1 MPMKINCKKLITSA
15 MLTLIGASM
24 VGSVAGT
31 VAWYQ
36 YSTRASAAYVGTS
49 TKCSEKL
56 QVVVGTKTEAEGKAD
71 SDWKTALSV
80 ADITGYIATQSG
92 QNSTTAGQVTPVT
105 AGNQKKDA
113 ALNTLKAHPVYNY
126 TAYSAWQNAA
136 VTDYVTFPLTF
147 RVVDVDGAS
156 PASTLAQDMDLYLQD
171 LLIQADS
178 KNPTAK
184 GNISDAIR
192 VHFATTETN
201 PKYWLFSNKGETI
214 DTCGELDLDGDTHP
228 DAASARGTN
237 YSFENTTTLTYGD
250 ANSKEEA
257 YKLSDVWDDDTNN
270 NNGVLT
276 GGQAIG
282 TIVKNTT
289 LTINVTIWLEGWQK
303 FGTSGNESAMWDPA
317 TYIGAMFDVGMTFAV
332 TTI

>member
-56 QVVVGTKTEAEGKAD
+56 QVVVGTEAEAATKND
-71 SDWKTALSV
+71 TEWQTALSHS
-80 ADITGYIATQSG
+80 DILDYIANQDG
-92 QNSTTAGQVTPVT
+92 QNNTTAGQVTPVT
-105 AGNQKKDA
+105 AGNQKRDA

-126 TAYSAWQNAA
+126 PAYSAWQNAA

-156 PASTLAQDMDLYLQD
+156 DTSKLAQDMDLYLQD
-171 LLIQADS
+171 LLIQAD
-178 KNPTAK
+178 KNNPTAK
-184 GNISDAIR
+184 GDISDAIR
-192 VHFATTETN
+192 VHFATTETT

-214 DTCGELDLDGDTHP
+214 DTCGELDLDGDGK
-228 DAASARGTN
+228 DDEASTRHTN
-237 YSFENTTTLTYGD
+237 YSFETTTKLTYGD
-250 ANSKEEA
+250 ADSEEEA
-257 YKLSDVWDDDTNN
+257 YKLSEVKATDTN
-270 NNGVLT
+270 GALT

-303 FGTSGNESAMWDPA
+303 FGTSGNESSAMWNPA

>member
-1 MPMKINCKKLITSA
+1 MPMKLNSKKLITSA

-56 QVVVGTKTEAEGKAD
+56 QVVVGTEAEAATKND

-80 ADITGYIATQSG
+80 SDITGYIATQSG
-92 QNSTTAGQVTPVT
+92 QDSTTAGQVTPVT

-126 TAYSAWQNAA
+126 TAYSAWQNAEA
-136 VTDYVTFPLTF
+136 TDYVTFPLTF
-147 RVVDVDGAS
+147 RVVDVDGS
-156 PASTLAQDMDLYLQD
+156 STTSTLAQDMDLYLQD

-178 KNPTAK
+178 NNPTGK
-184 GNISDAIR
+184 DDISNAIR
-192 VHFATTETN
+192 VHFATTEDT
-201 PKYWLFSNKGETI
+201 PKYWLFSNEGKTI
-214 DTCGELDLDGDTHP
+214 DTCGALDLDGDGQP
-228 DAASARGTN
+228 DKASARGTN
-237 YSFENTTTLTYGD
+237 YSFETDTTELTYGD
-250 ANSKEEA
+250 ADSKEEA
-257 YKLSDVWDDDTNN
+257 YKLSEVAPSSTT
-270 NNGVLT
+270 GALT

-282 TIVKNTT
+282 TIAKNTT

-303 FGTSGNESAMWDPA
+303 FGTSGNESAMWNPA

>member
-56 QVVVGTKTEAEGKAD
+56 QVVVGTEAKKE
-71 SDWKTALSV
+71 SDWKTKLDV
-80 ADITGYIATQSG
+80 ADITGYIATQDG
-92 QNSTTAGQVTPVT
+92 QNATTAGQVTPVT

-126 TAYSAWQNAA
+126 PAYSAWQDAA

-147 RVVDVDGAS
+147 RVVDVDGGS
-156 PASTLAQDMDLYLQD
+156 TTSTLAQDMDLYLQD
-171 LLIQADS
+171 LLIQAHGT
-178 KNPTAK
+178 NPTGK
-184 GNISDAIR
+184 GDISDAIR
-192 VHFATTETN
+192 VHFATTETT

-214 DTCGELDLDGDTHP
+214 DTCGYLDLDGDGK
-228 DAASARGTN
+228 DDEASTRHTN
-237 YSFENTTTLTYGD
+237 YSFETTSKLTYGD
-250 ANSKEEA
+250 ADSEEEA
-257 YKLSDVWDDDTNN
+257 YKLENVQATDTN
-270 NNGVLT
+270 GALT
-276 GGQAIG
+276 DGQAIG
-282 TIVKNTT
+282 KIASGTT

-303 FGTSGNESAMWDPA
+303 FGTSGNESSAMWNPA

>member
-56 QVVVGTKTEAEGKAD
+56 QVVVGTEAEAATKAD
-71 SDWKTALSV
+71 SAWKTALSV
-80 ADITGYIATQSG
+80 ADITGYIAKQDG
-92 QNSTTAGQVTPVT
+92 QNDTTAAQVTPVT
-105 AGNQKKDA
+105 AGNQKRDA

-126 TAYSAWQNAA
+126 TEYSAWQDAEA
-136 VTDYVTFPLTF
+136 TDYVTFPLTF

-156 PASTLAQDMDLYLQD
+156 TTSKLAKDMDLYLQD
-171 LLIQADS
+171 LLIQAHGT
-178 KNPTAK
+178 NPTGK
-184 GNISDAIR
+184 GDISDAIR
-192 VHFATTETN
+192 VHFATTED
-201 PKYWLFSNKGETI
+201 PAKYWLFSNKGETI
-214 DTCGELDLDGDTHP
+214 DTCGELDLDGDKQP
-228 DAASARGTN
+228 DEASTRHTN
-237 YSFENTTTLTYGD
+237 YSFETTTTLTYGD

-257 YKLSDVWDDDTNN
+257 YKLSNVQPTDTN
-270 NNGVLT
+270 GALT

-303 FGTSGNESAMWDPA
+303 FGTSGNESSAMWDPA

>member
-1 MPMKINCKKLITSA
+1 MPMKLNSKKLITSA
-15 MLTLIGASM
+15 MLTLVGASM

-56 QVVVGTKTEAEGKAD
+56 QVVVGTEAKTE

-80 ADITGYIATQSG
+80 SDITGYIATQSG

-126 TAYSAWQNAA
+126 TKYSAWQNALA
-136 VTDYVTFPLTF
+136 TDYVTFPLTF

-156 PASTLAQDMDLYLQD
+156 TTSTLAQDMDLYLQD

-178 KNPTAK
+178 ENPTAK
-184 GNISDAIR
+184 GDISDAIR
-192 VHFATTETN
+192 VHFATTEDN

-214 DTCGELDLDGDTHP
+214 DTCGYLDLDGDGK
-228 DAASARGTN
+228 DDEASSRGTN
-237 YSFENTTTLTYGD
+237 YSFETTTKLTYGD
-250 ANSKEEA
+250 ADSKEEA
-257 YKLSDVWDDDTNN
+257 YKLADLNVTETN
-270 NNGVLT
+270 GAIT

-282 TIVKNTT
+282 KIVKNTT

-303 FGTSGNESAMWDPA
+303 FGASGSESAMWNPA

>member
-1 MPMKINCKKLITSA
+1 MPMKLNSKKLITSA

-56 QVVVGTKTEAEGKAD
+56 QVVVGTKDEAETKTD

-80 ADITGYIATQSG
+80 SNITDYIAAQPG
-92 QNSTTAGQVTPVT
+92 QNATTAAQVTPVT
-105 AGNQKKDA
+105 AGNQKKNE

-126 TAYSAWQNAA
+126 TEYSAWQDAA
-136 VTDYVTFPLTF
+136 ATDYVTFPLTF
-147 RVVDVDGAS
+147 RVVDVDGGS
-156 PASTLAQDMDLYLQD
+156 DTSKLAQDMDLYLQD

-178 KNPTAK
+178 HNPTAK
-184 GNISDAIR
+184 GDISDAIR
-192 VHFATTETN
+192 VHFATTEA
-201 PKYWLFSNKGETI
+201 PAKYWLFSNKGETI

-250 ANSKEEA
+250 ADSKEEA
-257 YKLSDVWDDDTNN
+257 YKLADVKATDTN
-270 NNGVLT
+270 GALT

-282 TIVKNTT
+282 TIGANTT

-303 FGTSGNESAMWDPA
+303 FGATGSESAMWDPA

>member
-56 QVVVGTKTEAEGKAD
+56 QVVVGNKTEAEAKAD
-71 SDWKTALSV
+71 GDWKTALSSSNIL
-80 ADITGYIATQSG
+80 DYIASKDD
-92 QNSTTAGQVTPVT
+92 QNLTTAGQVTPVT

-126 TAYSAWQNAA
+126 TEYSAWQDAA

-156 PASTLAQDMDLYLQD
+156 TTSTLAQDMDLYLQD
-171 LLIQADS
+171 LLIQVHS
-178 KNPTAK
+178 GNPDGK
-184 GNISDAIR
+184 GDISDAIR

-201 PKYWLFSNKGETI
+201 PKYWLFSNKGVTI

-250 ANSKEEA
+250 ATSKEEA
-257 YKLSDVWDDDTNN
+257 YKLADVKATDT
-270 NNGVLT
+270 NGVLT
-276 GGQAIG
+276 DGQAIG
-282 TIVKNTT
+282 KIVANTT

-303 FGTSGNESAMWDPA
+303 FGTSNSESAMWDPA

>member
-1 MPMKINCKKLITSA
+1 MPMKLNSKKLITSA

-56 QVVVGTKTEAEGKAD
+56 QVVVGTGAEAATKNDE
-71 SDWKTALSV
+71 DWETALSV
-80 ADITGYIATQSG
+80 SDITGYIAATQSG
-92 QNSTTAGQVTPVT
+92 QNATTAGQVTPVT

-126 TAYSAWQNAA
+126 TEYTAWENAKA
-136 VTDYVTFPLTF
+136 TDYVTFPLTF

-156 PASTLAQDMDLYLQD
+156 TTSTLAQDMDLYLQD
-171 LLIQADS
+171 LLIQAD
-178 KNPTAK
+178 KNNPTAK

-192 VHFATTETN
+192 VHFATTED
-201 PKYWLFSNKGETI
+201 PAKYWLFSKKGETI
-214 DTCGELDLDGDTHP
+214 DTCGALDLDGDGSP
-228 DAASARGTN
+228 DEASARHTN
-237 YSFENTTTLTYGD
+237 YSFEDTTTLTYGD
-250 ANSKEEA
+250 ADSKEEA
-257 YKLSDVWDDDTNN
+257 YKLADVKATDTN
-270 NNGVLT
+270 GALT

-282 TIVKNTT
+282 TIAKNTT
-289 LTINVTIWLEGWQK
+289 LTINVTLWLEGWQK
-303 FGTSGNESAMWDPA
+303 FGESGSESAMCNPA
-317 TYIGAMFDVGMTFAV
+317 TYIGAMFDVGMTSAV

>member
-56 QVVVGTKTEAEGKAD
+56 QVVVGTEAEKE
-71 SDWKTALSV
+71 SDWKTKLEV
-80 ADITGYIATQSG
+80 ADITGYIAKQDG
-92 QNSTTAGQVTPVT
+92 QNDTTAAQVTPVT
-105 AGNQKKDA
+105 AGNQKRDA

-126 TAYSAWQNAA
+126 TKYSAWQDAEA
-136 VTDYVTFPLTF
+136 TDYVTFPLTF

-156 PASTLAQDMDLYLQD
+156 TTSKLAKDMDLYLQD
-171 LLIQADS
+171 LLIQADGG
-178 KNPTAK
+178 NPDGK
-184 GNISDAIR
+184 GDISNAIR
-192 VHFATTETN
+192 VHFATTEDT
-201 PKYWLFSNKGETI
+201 PKYWLFSKEGKTI

-228 DAASARGTN
+228 DAASDRGTN
-237 YSFENTTTLTYGD
+237 YSFEDTTTLTYGD

-257 YKLSDVWDDDTNN
+257 YKLADVKATDTN
-270 NNGVLT
+270 GALT

-282 TIVKNTT
+282 KIASGTT

-303 FGTSGNESAMWDPA
+303 FGASNSESAMWDPA

>member
-1 MPMKINCKKLITSA
+1 MPMKLNSKKLITSA

-49 TKCSEKL
+49 TKCTGKL
-56 QVVVGTKTEAEGKAD
+56 QVVVGNETEAATKAD
-71 SDWKTALSV
+71 SDWKTKLDV

-92 QNSTTAGQVTPVT
+92 QNNTTAAQVTPVT
-105 AGNQKKDA
+105 AGNQKKNA

-126 TAYSAWQNAA
+126 TEYSAWQNAEA
-136 VTDYVTFPLTF
+136 TDYVTFPLTF
-147 RVVDVDGAS
+147 RVVDVDGGS
-156 PASTLAQDMDLYLQD
+156 TTSTLDQDMDLYLQD

-178 KNPTAK
+178 NNPTGK
-184 GNISDAIR
+184 SDISNAIR
-192 VHFATTETN
+192 VHFATTEDA
-201 PKYWLFSNKGETI
+201 PKYWLFSNEGKTI
-214 DTCGELDLDGDTHP
+214 DTCGELDLDGDNQP
-228 DAASARGTN
+228 DEASARGTN
-237 YSFENTTTLTYGD
+237 YSFETTSTLTYGD
-250 ANSKEEA
+250 TGSKEEA
-257 YKLSDVWDDDTNN
+257 YKLADVKADDTNN
-270 NNGVLT
+270 NGALT

-282 TIVKNTT
+282 TIANGST

-303 FGTSGNESAMWDPA
+303 FGATGSESANWDPA

-332 TTI
+332 TTL

>member
-56 QVVVGTKTEAEGKAD
+56 QVVVGTKDEAANKNDDA
-71 SDWKTALSV
+71 WKTRLDV
-80 ADITGYIATQSG
+80 ADITGYIASQDG
-92 QNSTTAGQVTPVT
+92 QNATTAAQVTPVT

-126 TAYSAWQNAA
+126 TKYSAWQDAEA
-136 VTDYVTFPLTF
+136 TDYVTFPLTF
-147 RVVDVDGAS
+147 RVVDVDGGS

-171 LLIQADS
+171 LLIQAHGT
-178 KNPTAK
+178 NPTGK

-192 VHFATTETN
+192 VHFATTED
-201 PKYWLFSNKGETI
+201 PAKYWLFSNKGETI

-228 DAASARGTN
+228 DAVSDRGTN
-237 YSFENTTTLTYGD
+237 YSFEDTTTLTYGD

-257 YKLSDVWDDDTNN
+257 YKLADVKATDTN
-270 NNGVLT
+270 GALT

-282 TIVKNTT
+282 KIASGTT

-303 FGTSGNESAMWDPA
+303 FGTSGKESAMWDPA

>member
-1 MPMKINCKKLITSA
+1 MPMKINSKKLITSA

-56 QVVVGTKTEAEGKAD
+56 QVVVGTQAEAATKDD
-71 SDWKTALSV
+71 SAWKTALSSSNIL
-80 ADITGYIATQSG
+80 DYIASKDGQSL
-92 QNSTTAGQVTPVT
+92 TTAGQVTPVT
-105 AGNQKKDA
+105 AGNQKRDA

-126 TAYSAWQNAA
+126 TEYSAWQDAA

-147 RVVDVDGAS
+147 RVVDVDGGS
-156 PASTLAQDMDLYLQD
+156 TTSTLDQDMDLYLQD
-171 LLIQADS
+171 LLIKADGG
-178 KNPTAK
+178 NPDGK
-184 GNISDAIR
+184 GDISDAIR

-214 DTCGELDLDGDTHP
+214 DTCGYLDLDGDGF
-228 DAASARGTN
+228 DDEASTRHTN
-237 YSFENTTTLTYGD
+237 YSFETTTKLTYGD
-250 ANSKEEA
+250 ADSEEEA
-257 YKLSDVWDDDTNN
+257 YKLADVKATDTN
-270 NNGVLT
+270 GALT
-276 GGQAIG
+276 DGQAIG
-282 TIVKNTT
+282 TIAKNTT

-303 FGTSGNESAMWDPA
+303 FGATDNESAMWDLA

-332 TTI
+332 TTL